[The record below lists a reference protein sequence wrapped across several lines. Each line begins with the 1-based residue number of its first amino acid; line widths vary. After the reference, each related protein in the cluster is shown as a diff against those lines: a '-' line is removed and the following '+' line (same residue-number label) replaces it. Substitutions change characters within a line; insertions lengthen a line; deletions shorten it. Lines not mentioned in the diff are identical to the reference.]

1 MSADRTNTEN
11 GAAQRRGIS
20 PALLIAGIAALVIAV
35 WGAVGGP
42 NLISAGT
49 LVGGLAIAAVA
60 VAGVLLIRPRTGS
73 DSPKPTAPGPSRD
86 AH

>member
-1 MSADRTNTEN
+1 MSADRTATET
-11 GAAQRRGIS
+11 GAALRRGFS
-20 PALLIAGIAALVIAV
+20 PALLIAGIAAIVIAV

-42 NLISAGT
+42 SLISAGT

-73 DSPKPTAPGPSRD
+73 DSPKPTASGSSPD
-86 AH
+86 DQ

>member
-1 MSADRTNTEN
+1 MSADRTSTEN
-11 GAAQRRGIS
+11 GAAPRHGFS
-20 PALLIAGIAALVIAV
+20 PALLIAGIAAVVIAV

-60 VAGVLLIRPRTGS
+60 AAGVLLIRPRTRP
-73 DSPKPTAPGPSRD
+73 DAPKPTAPDPSPD
-86 AH
+86 GH